1 MKNYVLAY
9 DYGTQSVRA
18 LIFDKEGN
26 TLGKV
31 KREFK
36 PAYFSLK
43 AGWAEQYPE
52 FYWDNLCAVSEDLR
66 KHVGEEI
73 WSGIKAVSVTT
84 FRDAVICLD
93 KEGKPLRP
101 VILWLDQRKMQNAGD
116 SVPPLQKAVFKT
128 FKMYDTVVMQREAT
142 FCNWIKQN
150 EPEIW
155 NKTYKYAQ
163 FSAFISLKLTG
174 KIVDSVASQIGHFP
188 FDYKHKRWMK
198 ASDIK
203 RCIFDCTNEQM
214 VELVKPGS
222 VMGYVTAEAAAQTG
236 LPEGLPVVASGS
248 DKGCETLATGCVGRE
263 VASLSLG
270 TSASVQITTDRYV
283 TPALFM
289 PAYPSLFADK
299 YNPETL
305 IFRGY
310 WMITWFKKEFAEKEV
325 KQAAEMGIS
334 AEELL
339 DRRLKEIPPGSHGLV
354 LQPYWSPGIKT
365 PSAKGAIIGF
375 SDVHTRIHLYR
386 AIIEGIGYALLDGLK
401 RMEKRAGYNIKR
413 LTVSG
418 GGSNSDA
425 ICQMTADI
433 TGLTV
438 QKIQTYESS
447 ALGAAMAA
455 FVGIGD
461 FTDLE
466 QAVSRMSRV
475 TKEYF
480 PDKNNHEIYKK
491 LYENVYKKLYRRNKK
506 FYKEIKEVLQDY
518 DLYGFSS
525 SDKGGNDGESIDN
538 FILG

>member
-1 MKNYVLAY
+1 
-9 DYGTQSVRA
+9 
-18 LIFDKEGN
+18 
-26 TLGKV
+26 
-31 KREFK
+31 
-36 PAYFSLK
+36 
-43 AGWAEQYPE
+43 
-52 FYWDNLCAVSEDLR
+52 
-66 KHVGEEI
+66 
-73 WSGIKAVSVTT
+73 
-84 FRDAVICLD
+84 
-93 KEGKPLRP
+93 
-101 VILWLDQRKMQNAGD
+101 
-116 SVPPLQKAVFKT
+116 
-128 FKMYDTVVMQREAT
+128 
-142 FCNWIKQN
+142 
-150 EPEIW
+150 
-155 NKTYKYAQ
+155 
-163 FSAFISLKLTG
+163 
-174 KIVDSVASQIGHFP
+174 
-188 FDYKHKRWMK
+188 
-198 ASDIK
+198 
-203 RCIFDCTNEQM
+203 
-214 VELVKPGS
+214 
-222 VMGYVTAEAAAQTG
+222 
-236 LPEGLPVVASGS
+236 
-248 DKGCETLATGCVGRE
+248 
-263 VASLSLG
+263 
-270 TSASVQITTDRYV
+270 
-283 TPALFM
+283 
-289 PAYPSLFADK
+289 
-299 YNPETL
+299 
-305 IFRGY
+305 
-310 WMITWFKKEFAEKEV
+310 
-325 KQAAEMGIS
+325 MGIS